1 MSDNWIIVIP
11 EKSDYVPDEGAQ
23 DRAVALFRRIAP
35 RAVEVK
41 KKVSEE
47 VRFIDCGGNLSRIN
61 CPNCGAELEIDWWQD
76 LMDAEAEVGFPLR
89 EVSLPCCGAPG
100 GGSSPTRTWNAGSTR
115 RWLRSMRTLCPRLI
129 TMRAISPNG
138 L

>member
-76 LMDAEAEVGFPLR
+76 LMDAEAEIGFPLR
-89 EVSLPCCGAPG
+89 DVSLTCCGAPG
-100 GGSSPTRTWNAGSTR
+100 S
-115 RWLRSMRTLCPRLI
+115 LQTLGYDWPQGFARFTVEAMDPGIADL
-129 TMRAISPNG
+129 SE
-138 L
+138 